1 MLPGSLKHVTID
13 SACGGF
19 KQIIFIPSEEA
30 KCGQRAIAMHGTVNK
45 TRADTGGD
53 AITPMMA
60 QYLEIKEAHPGYLLF
75 YRMGDF
81 FELFFDDA
89 VEAAGALGIHLTKRG
104 KHLGEDI
111 PMAGVP
117 VARAEEYLHKLIK
130 KGYRVAVCEQTEDPA
145 EAKKRGAKAVVRREV
160 VRLVTPG
167 TLTEDGLLEAV
178 GNNFLTALCA
188 ARAGYALAS
197 VDISTGEFVLSEVV
211 AADLPGELARL
222 TPSEILVPDSAEAE
236 LQATIGEHA
245 AAITPT
251 PDAHFS
257 ARAGEAAIKS
267 ALEVSVL
274 DGFGDFT
281 SGELSAAGAALKYI
295 ELTQIGAKPLLRPPR
310 KSAASDA
317 MIMDAATRASLEL
330 TQTTSGRRE
339 DSLLWAVDRTVTA
352 PGARELAAR
361 LGRPLTSP
369 DAIDARLDA
378 VGFLT
383 DAPRLRSGL
392 RAKLRE
398 APDGARALS
407 RLKLGRGSP
416 RDLGA
421 VRDMLACAAALR
433 DLLANTDSLPGE
445 LGEIAE
451 ALANAQTPVRAT
463 LSAALEDEL
472 PISARD
478 GGFIRAGHDASL
490 DENRKLRDDSRSVI
504 AGFQAKYAEQTGV
517 KSLKVRHNNILGYF
531 LEVSAAQADTLRE
544 PPHSET
550 FRLRQSLA
558 NAVRFTTPEL
568 AETETRI
575 TLAGERAR
583 AIEQEIF
590 ARLSEAVLAEQTALS
605 VLAEGIARLD
615 VACALA
621 ELAEERSYVRPKVD
635 DSGAFVVAGGRHP
648 VVEQTLGGSA
658 PFIANDCALS
668 ADAEEAARLVLLTG
682 PNMAGKSTYLRQN
695 ALIAILAQAGA
706 FVPARSAHIGV
717 VDRLFSRVGASDD
730 LARGRSTFMVE
741 MVETAAILNQAGPR
755 ALVILDEIG
764 RGTATYD
771 GLSIAWASAEHLH
784 DVNGCRA
791 LFATHYHELTVL
803 AERLPG
809 VANATIRVKEWRD
822 EIVFLHEVAPGA
834 ADRSYGIQVAKLA
847 GLPRAAVKR
856 AREVLARLE
865 REGNGSGMA
874 MVEELPL
881 FAAMQEPEQ
890 AAYDGA
896 NEQAEALKT
905 LRDEIA
911 GLDPDGMTPRD
922 ALAELYRLKT
932 LIDQT
937 A

>member
-1 MLPGSLKHVTID
+1 
-13 SACGGF
+13 
-19 KQIIFIPSEEA
+19 
-30 KCGQRAIAMHGTVNK
+30 MHGTVK
-45 TRADTGGD
+45 EPREKVGRDTV
-53 AITPMMA
+53 TPMMA
-60 QYLEIKEAHPGYLLF
+60 QYLEIKQAHPGYLLF

-89 VEAAGALGIHLTKRG
+89 VEAARALGIHLTKRG
-104 KHLGEDI
+104 KHLGQDI

-117 VARAEEYLHKLIK
+117 VARAEEYLHKLIA
-130 KGYRVAVCEQTEDPA
+130 KGYRVAVCDQTEDPA

-167 TLTEDGLLEAV
+167 TLTEDGLLEAG
-178 GNNFLTALCA
+178 GNNFLTAVCA
-188 ARAGYALAS
+188 TRAGGAPGYALAA
-197 VDISTGEFVLSEVV
+197 VDISTGEFVLSEVA

-222 TPSEILVPDSAEAE
+222 APSEILVPDSADAE
-236 LQATIGEHA
+236 LQAALNDHA

-257 ARAGEAAIKS
+257 ARAGEAAIKA

-281 SGELSAAGAALKYI
+281 GGELSAGGAALKYI

-310 KSAASDA
+310 KAAAQDA
-317 MIMDAATRASLEL
+317 MRMDAATRASLEL
-330 TQTTSGRRE
+330 SQTTSGRRE

-361 LGRPLTSP
+361 ISRPLTSP
-369 DAIDARLDA
+369 GAIDARLDA
-378 VGFLT
+378 VGFLL
-383 DAPRLRSGL
+383 DAPRLRSKL
-392 RAKLRE
+392 RAKLSE

-421 VRDMLACAAALR
+421 VRDMLDCAAVLR
-433 DLLANTDSLPGE
+433 ELLAGADALPGE

-451 ALANAQTPVRAT
+451 VLTNSRTPVRAT
-463 LSAALEDEL
+463 LRAALEDEL
-472 PISARD
+472 PVSARD
-478 GGFIRAGHDASL
+478 GGFIRAGYDTDL

-504 AGFQAKYAEQTGV
+504 AGLQAKYAEQTGL

-531 LEVSAAQADTLRE
+531 LEVSAAQADRLRE
-544 PPHSET
+544 PPHNET

-590 ARLSEAVLAEQTALS
+590 ARLSEEVLARQGTLS
-605 VLAEGIARLD
+605 ALAEAIARLD

-621 ELAEERSYVRPKVD
+621 ELAEERNYVRPRVD
-635 DSGAFVVAGGRHP
+635 DSGVFQIEGGRHP
-648 VVEQTLGGSA
+648 VVEQTLDGAA

-668 ADAEEAARLVLLTG
+668 ADGAGAARLVLLTG

-706 FVPARSAHIGV
+706 FVPAKSAHIGV
-717 VDRLFSRVGASDD
+717 FDRLFSRVGASDD

-771 GLSIAWASAEHLH
+771 GLSIAWAAAEHLH
-784 DVNGCRA
+784 DVNRCRA

-803 AERLPG
+803 AERLAG

-847 GLPRAAVKR
+847 GLPRAAVAR

-865 REGNGSGMA
+865 RKGNGSGAA
-874 MVEELPL
+874 MEELPL
-881 FAAMQEPEQ
+881 FAAMREPAQE
-890 AAYDGA
+890 AYEGA
-896 NEQAEALKT
+896 EEEIAALKT
-905 LRDEIA
+905 LREEIA
-911 GLDPDGMTPRD
+911 ALDPDGMTPRD
-922 ALAELYRLKT
+922 ALAALYRLKT
-932 LIDQT
+932 LLD
-937 A
+937 

>member
-1 MLPGSLKHVTID
+1 
-13 SACGGF
+13 
-19 KQIIFIPSEEA
+19 
-30 KCGQRAIAMHGTVNK
+30 MHGTVK
-45 TRADTGGD
+45 ETEAKEAPD
-53 AITPMMA
+53 AVTPMMA
-60 QYLEIKEAHPGYLLF
+60 QYLEIKAAHPGHLLF

-89 VEAAGALGIHLTKRG
+89 VEAASALGIHLTKRG

-117 VARAEEYLHKLIK
+117 VARAEEYLHKLIS
-130 KGYRVAVCEQTEDPA
+130 KGYRVAVCDQTEDPA
-145 EAKKRGAKAVVRREV
+145 EAKKRGGKAVVRREV

-167 TLTEDGLLEAV
+167 TLTEDSLLDAG
-178 GNNFLTALCA
+178 GNNFLTAVCA
-188 ARAGYALAS
+188 ARTGGEPRYALAS
-197 VDISTGEFVLSEVV
+197 VDISTGEFVLSE
-211 AADLPGELARL
+211 AALADLPGELARL
-222 TPSEILVPDSAEAE
+222 GPREVLAPDSADAR
-236 LQATIGEHA
+236 LQSVLEERRT
-245 AAITPT
+245 AITHT

-257 ARAGEAAIKS
+257 ARAGETAIKA

-274 DGFGDFT
+274 DGFGEF
-281 SGELSAAGAALKYI
+281 SAGELSAAGAALKYI

-310 KSAASDA
+310 KAAAQDA

-330 TQTTSGRRE
+330 TQAISGGRE

-361 LGRPLTSP
+361 LGQPLTAP
-369 DAIDARLDA
+369 EAIDARLDA
-378 VGFLT
+378 VAFLR

-398 APDGARALS
+398 TPDGARALS

-421 VRDMLACAAALR
+421 VRDMLGCAATLR
-433 DLLANTDSLPGE
+433 ELLADAHALPGE
-445 LGEIAE
+445 LGKIAE
-451 ALANAQTPVRAT
+451 ALENPETPVCAT

-472 PISARD
+472 PVSVRD
-478 GGFIRAGHDASL
+478 GGFIRASYDADL
-490 DENRKLRDDSRSVI
+490 DENRKLRDDSRSII
-504 AGFQAKYAEQTGV
+504 AGLQAKYAEDTGL

-531 LEVSAAQADTLRE
+531 VEVSAAQAESLRG
-544 PPHSET
+544 PPYNET

-583 AIEQEIF
+583 AIEQAIF
-590 ARLSEAVLAEQTALS
+590 ARLSEDVLADQAALS
-605 VLAEGIARLD
+605 ALAEAIARLD
-615 VACALA
+615 VGCAMA
-621 ELAEERSYVRPKVD
+621 ELAEERNYVRPKVD
-635 DSGAFVVAGGRHP
+635 DSGAFFVEGGRHP
-648 VVEQTLGGSA
+648 VVEQTLAGAA

-668 ADAEEAARLVLLTG
+668 AEAKDAARLVLLTG

-695 ALIAILAQAGA
+695 ALIAILAQAGS
-706 FVPARSAHIGV
+706 FVPAKTAHIGV
-717 VDRLFSRVGASDD
+717 VDRLFSRVGASDE

-741 MVETAAILNQAGPR
+741 MVETAVILNQAGPR

-771 GLSIAWASAEHLH
+771 GLSIAWAAAEHLH

-791 LFATHYHELTVL
+791 LFATHYHELTAL
-803 AERLPG
+803 AERLAG

-847 GLPRAAVKR
+847 GLPRAAVAR

-865 REGNGSGMA
+865 HEGKGAGA
-874 MVEELPL
+874 AIDDLPL
-881 FAAMQEPEQ
+881 FAAMQEPAQEAYHGADVEIAALQ
-890 AAYDGA
+890 A
-896 NEQAEALKT
+896 
-905 LRDEIA
+905 LRDEISA
-911 GLDPDGMTPRD
+911 LDPDGLTPRD
-922 ALAELYRLKT
+922 ALAQLYRLKA
-932 LIDQT
+932 LLD
-937 A
+937 

>member
-1 MLPGSLKHVTID
+1 
-13 SACGGF
+13 
-19 KQIIFIPSEEA
+19 
-30 KCGQRAIAMHGTVNK
+30 MHGTVADK
-45 TRADTGGD
+45 KPETRGD
-53 AITPMMA
+53 AVTPMMA
-60 QYLEIKEAHPGYLLF
+60 QYLEIKQAHPGYLLF

-89 VEAAGALGIHLTKRG
+89 VEAASALGIHLTRRG

-117 VARAEEYLHKLIK
+117 VARAEEYLHKLIE
-130 KGYRVAVCEQTEDPA
+130 KGYRVAVCDQTEDPA
-145 EAKKRGAKAVVRREV
+145 EARKRGAKTVVRREV

-167 TLTEDGLLEAV
+167 TLTEDSLLEAG
-178 GNNFLTALCA
+178 GNNFLTALCP
-188 ARAGYALAS
+188 ARLDDGGAGYALAS
-197 VDISTGEFVLSEVV
+197 VDISTGAFILSQV
-211 AADLPGELARL
+211 AASDLPGELARL
-222 TPSEILVPDSAEAE
+222 APSEILVPDSADAGVN
-236 LQATIGEHA
+236 AVIGECGTGV
-245 AAITPT
+245 TPT

-257 ARAGEAAIKS
+257 ARAGEAAIK
-267 ALEVSVL
+267 AAFDVSVL
-274 DGFGDFT
+274 DGFGAFT

-295 ELTQIGAKPLLRPPR
+295 ELTQIGAKPLLGPPR
-310 KSAASDA
+310 KAAPQDA
-317 MIMDAATRASLEL
+317 MVMDAATRASLEL
-330 TQTTSGRRE
+330 TRTISGGRE
-339 DSLLWAVDRTVTA
+339 GSLLRAIDRTVTA

-361 LGRPLTSP
+361 INRPLTSP
-369 DAIDARLDA
+369 EAISERLDA
-378 VGFLT
+378 VALFK

-392 RAKLRE
+392 RKKLRE

-421 VRDMLACAAALR
+421 VRDMLGCAAVLR
-433 DLLANTDSLPGE
+433 DLLSDADHLPGE
-445 LGEIAE
+445 LESIGDALEGAGLPVGE
-451 ALANAQTPVRAT
+451 T

-472 PISARD
+472 PVSARD
-478 GGFIRAGHDASL
+478 GGFIRPGHDGDL

-504 AGFQAKYAEQTGV
+504 AGLQAKYAEETGL

-531 LEVSAAQADTLRE
+531 LEVSAAQAERLRE

-575 TLAGERAR
+575 TLAGDRTKR
-583 AIEQEIF
+583 IEHEIF
-590 ARLSEAVLAEQTALS
+590 ARLSEAVLAEQPALS
-605 VLAEGIARLD
+605 ALAEAIARLD

-621 ELAEERSYVRPKVD
+621 ELAEERYYLRPKVD
-635 DSGAFVVAGGRHP
+635 NSGVFVVEGGRHP
-648 VVEQTLGGSA
+648 VVEQAQDGAA

-668 ADAEEAARLVLLTG
+668 ADGENAARLALLTG

-695 ALIAILAQAGA
+695 ALIAILAQAGS
-706 FVPARSAHIGV
+706 FVPAASAHIGV

-771 GLSIAWASAEHLH
+771 GLSIAWAAAEHLH
-784 DVNGCRA
+784 DVNMCRA

-803 AERLPG
+803 ADRLPG

-847 GLPRAAVKR
+847 GLPRAAVAR

-865 REGNGSGMA
+865 HEGDGSGA
-874 MVEELPL
+874 ALVAELPL

-896 NEQAEALKT
+896 DEQAGALKT

-911 GLDPDGMTPRD
+911 ALDPDGMTPRD
-922 ALAELYRLKT
+922 AIAELYRLKT
-932 LIDQT
+932 LTDQT

>member
-1 MLPGSLKHVTID
+1 
-13 SACGGF
+13 
-19 KQIIFIPSEEA
+19 
-30 KCGQRAIAMHGTVNK
+30 MHGTVK
-45 TRADTGGD
+45 KADAATGAD
-53 AITPMMA
+53 AVTPMMA
-60 QYLEIKEAHPGYLLF
+60 QYLEIKAAHPGYLLF

-89 VEAAGALGIHLTKRG
+89 VEAAGALGIHLTRRG
-104 KHLGEDI
+104 KHLGEEI

-117 VARAEEYLHKLIK
+117 VARAEEYLHKLIA
-130 KGYRVAVCEQTEDPA
+130 KGYRVAVCDQTEDPA

-167 TLTEDGLLEAV
+167 TLTEDGLLEAG
-178 GNNFLTALCA
+178 GNNFLTAVCA
-188 ARAGYALAS
+188 MRAGAEPRYALAS
-197 VDISTGEFVLSEVV
+197 VDISTGEFIVSEVA
-211 AADLPGELARL
+211 AADLPGELARVA
-222 TPSEILVPDSAEAE
+222 PSEILVPDGADAE
-236 LQATIGEHA
+236 LQAALEEHA
-245 AAITPT
+245 TAITPA

-257 ARAGEAAIKS
+257 ARAGEAAIKT

-281 SGELSAAGAALKYI
+281 TGELSAAGAALRYI
-295 ELTQIGAKPLLRPPR
+295 ELTQIGAKPLLRPPH
-310 KSAASDA
+310 KAAAGDA

-330 TQTTSGRRE
+330 THTTSGGRE
-339 DSLLWAVDRTVTA
+339 GSLLWAVDRTVTA
-352 PGARELAAR
+352 PGARELAGR
-361 LGRPLTSP
+361 INRPLTSP
-369 DAIDARLDA
+369 EAIDARLDA
-378 VGFLT
+378 VAFLR
-383 DAPRLRSGL
+383 DAPRLRGEV

-433 DLLANTDSLPGE
+433 DLLTDADTLPGE
-445 LGEIAE
+445 LAEIGAELDYSSLPVGE
-451 ALANAQTPVRAT
+451 T
-463 LSAALEDEL
+463 LRAALENEL
-472 PISARD
+472 PPSARD
-478 GGFIRAGHDASL
+478 GGFIRAGCDADL

-531 LEVSAAQADTLRE
+531 LEVSAAHAGILRE

-590 ARLSEAVLAEQTALS
+590 ARLSEEVLAEQSALS
-605 VLAEGIARLD
+605 ALAEAIARLD

-621 ELAEERSYVRPKVD
+621 ELAEERNYVRPKVD
-635 DSGAFVVAGGRHP
+635 ASGAFVVAGGRHP
-648 VVEQTLGGSA
+648 VVEQTLAGAA

-668 ADAEEAARLVLLTG
+668 AEAEDAARLVLLTG

-706 FVPARSAHIGV
+706 FVPATSAHIGV

-771 GLSIAWASAEHLH
+771 GLSIAWAAAEHLH

-803 AERLPG
+803 ADRLAG

-865 REGNGSGMA
+865 REGNGSGA
-874 MVEELPL
+874 ALIDELPL
-881 FAAMQEPEQ
+881 FAAALQEPAQE
-890 AAYDGA
+890 AYDGA
-896 NEQAEALKT
+896 EE
-905 LRDEIA
+905 EIA
-911 GLDPDGMTPRD
+911 ALRSLREEVAALDPDGMTPRD

-932 LIDQT
+932 LTDQT

>member
-1 MLPGSLKHVTID
+1 
-13 SACGGF
+13 
-19 KQIIFIPSEEA
+19 
-30 KCGQRAIAMHGTVNK
+30 MHGTVK
-45 TRADTGGD
+45 KADSATD
-53 AITPMMA
+53 ADAVTPMMA
-60 QYLEIKEAHPGYLLF
+60 QYLEIKAAHPGYLLF

-89 VEAAGALGIHLTKRG
+89 VEAAAALGIHLTKRG

-117 VARAEEYLHKLIK
+117 VARAEEYLHKLIG
-130 KGYRVAVCEQTEDPA
+130 KGYRVAVCDQTEDPA
-145 EAKKRGAKAVVRREV
+145 EAKKRGAKVVVRREV

-167 TLTEDGLLEAV
+167 TLTEDGLLEAG
-178 GNNFLTALCA
+178 GNNFLTSVCT
-188 ARAGYALAS
+188 ARLAGGGAGYALAS
-197 VDISTGEFVLSEVV
+197 VDISTGEFILSEVA

-222 TPSEILVPDSAEAE
+222 GPREILAPDSADAE
-236 LQATIGEHA
+236 LQAVFDEHP

-257 ARAGEAAIKS
+257 ARAGEAAMKA

-281 SGELSAAGAALKYI
+281 TGELSAVGAALKYI
-295 ELTQIGAKPLLRPPR
+295 ELTQVGAKPLLRPPR
-310 KSAASDA
+310 KAAGHDA

-330 TQTTSGRRE
+330 TQGINGGRE
-339 DSLLWAVDRTVTA
+339 GSLLWAVDRTVTA

-361 LGRPLTSP
+361 INRPLTSP
-369 DAIDARLDA
+369 EAIDARLSA
-378 VGFLT
+378 VALLL

-392 RAKLRE
+392 RERLRE

-421 VRDMLACAAALR
+421 VGHMLACAAALR
-433 DLLANTDSLPGE
+433 ELLAGADALPGE

-451 ALANAQTPVRAT
+451 VLTNSQTPVRAT

-472 PISARD
+472 PGSARD
-478 GGFIRAGHDASL
+478 GGFIRAGYDADL

-504 AGFQAKYAEQTGV
+504 AGLQAKYAEETGL

-531 LEVSAAQADTLRE
+531 LEVSATQAERLRE
-544 PPHSET
+544 PPHNET

-558 NAVRFTTPEL
+558 NALRFTTPEL

-590 ARLSEAVLAEQTALS
+590 GRLSEEVLAEQDALS
-605 VLAEGIARLD
+605 ALAEAIARLD

-621 ELAEERSYVRPKVD
+621 ELAEERNYVRPRVD
-635 DSGAFVVAGGRHP
+635 DSGAFVVEGGRHP
-648 VVEQTLGGSA
+648 VVEQTLRGST

-668 ADAEEAARLVLLTG
+668 ADSEDAARLVLLTG

-695 ALIAILAQAGA
+695 ALIAILAQAGS
-706 FVPARSAHIGV
+706 FVPAKSAHIGV

-771 GLSIAWASAEHLH
+771 GLSIAWAAAEHLH
-784 DVNGCRA
+784 DVNQCRA

-865 REGNGSGMA
+865 REGSSAGAA
-874 MVEELPL
+874 MDDLPL
-881 FAAMQEPEQ
+881 FAAALQEPAQE
-890 AAYDGA
+890 AYDGA
-896 NEQAEALKT
+896 DEEIAALKT
-905 LRDEIA
+905 LREEITA
-911 GLDPDGMTPRD
+911 LDPDGMTPRD
-922 ALAELYRLKT
+922 ALAELYRLKA
-932 LIDQT
+932 LID
-937 A
+937 

>member
-1 MLPGSLKHVTID
+1 
-13 SACGGF
+13 
-19 KQIIFIPSEEA
+19 
-30 KCGQRAIAMHGTVNK
+30 MHGTVK
-45 TRADTGGD
+45 KADAASGAD
-53 AITPMMA
+53 AVTPMMA
-60 QYLEIKEAHPGYLLF
+60 QFLEIKAAHPGYLLF

-117 VARAEEYLHKLIK
+117 VARAEEYLHKLIA
-130 KGYRVAVCEQTEDPA
+130 KGYRVAVCDQTEDPA
-145 EAKKRGAKAVVRREV
+145 DAKKRGAKAVVRREV

-167 TLTEDGLLEAV
+167 TLTEDGLLEAG
-178 GNNFLTALCA
+178 GNNFLTAVCA
-188 ARAGYALAS
+188 ARLADGGAGYALAS
-197 VDISTGEFVLSEVV
+197 VDISTGEFILSEVA
-211 AADLPGELARL
+211 AADLPGELARVGPREL
-222 TPSEILVPDSAEAE
+222 LVPDGADAA
-236 LQATIGEHA
+236 LQAAVGEHA

-257 ARAGEAAIKS
+257 ARAGEAAIKA

-295 ELTQIGAKPLLRPPR
+295 ELTQIGAKPLLSPPR
-310 KSAASDA
+310 KAAIQDA

-330 TQTTSGRRE
+330 SQTTSGRRE

-361 LGRPLTSP
+361 INRPLTSP
-369 DAIDARLDA
+369 KAIDARLDA

-383 DAPRLRSGL
+383 DAPRLRTAL
-392 RAKLRE
+392 RTKLRE

-433 DLLANTDSLPGE
+433 ELLADADALPGE
-445 LGEIAE
+445 LGEIAD
-451 ALANAQTPVRAT
+451 ALAKSETPVRAT

-472 PISARD
+472 PVTSRD
-478 GGFIRAGHDASL
+478 GGFIRAGHDADL

-504 AGFQAKYAEQTGV
+504 AGLQAKYAEETGL

-531 LEVSAAQADTLRE
+531 LEVSAAQADRLRE
-544 PPHSET
+544 PPHNET

-605 VLAEGIARLD
+605 ALAEAIARLE
-615 VACALA
+615 VAGALA
-621 ELAEERSYVRPKVD
+621 ELAEERNYVRPRVD
-635 DSGAFVVAGGRHP
+635 DSGVFQIAGGRHP
-648 VVEQTLGGSA
+648 VVEQTLSGAA

-668 ADAEEAARLVLLTG
+668 SEGEDAARLVLLTG

-695 ALIAILAQAGA
+695 ALIAILAQAGS
-706 FVPARSAHIGV
+706 FVPAGSAHIGV

-771 GLSIAWASAEHLH
+771 GLSIAWAAAEHLH

-865 REGNGSGMA
+865 SEGGGSGAA
-874 MVEELPL
+874 MEDLPL

-896 NEQAEALKT
+896 DEQAGALKT

-932 LIDQT
+932 LTDQT

>member
-1 MLPGSLKHVTID
+1 
-13 SACGGF
+13 
-19 KQIIFIPSEEA
+19 
-30 KCGQRAIAMHGTVNK
+30 MHGTVK
-45 TRADTGGD
+45 TKDAAPAGD
-53 AITPMMA
+53 AVTPMMA
-60 QYLEIKEAHPGYLLF
+60 QYLEIKRAHPGYLLF

-117 VARAEEYLHKLIK
+117 VARSEEYLHKLIK

-167 TLTEDGLLEAV
+167 TLTEDGLLEAA

-188 ARAGYALAS
+188 TRTGGEPGYALAS
-197 VDISTGEFVLSEVV
+197 VDISTGEFVLSEVA

-222 TPSEILVPDSAEAE
+222 GASEILVPDSAEAQ
-236 LQATIGEHA
+236 LQAALGEHA
-245 AAITPT
+245 AAITPA

-257 ARAGEAAIKS
+257 ARAGEAALKA
-267 ALEVSVL
+267 ALEVSML

-281 SGELSAAGAALKYI
+281 TGELSAAGAALKYI
-295 ELTQIGAKPLLRPPR
+295 ELTQIGAKPLLAPPR
-310 KSAASDA
+310 KAAAADA

-339 DSLLWAVDRTVTA
+339 DSLLWAIDRTVSA

-361 LGRPLTSP
+361 INRPLTSP
-369 DAIDARLDA
+369 DAINARLDA
-378 VGFLT
+378 VAYLK
-383 DAPRLRSGL
+383 DAQRLRSGL
-392 RAKLRE
+392 RSKLRE

-421 VRDMLACAAALR
+421 VRDMLDCAWALSE
-433 DLLANTDSLPGE
+433 LLADADSLPGE
-445 LGEIAE
+445 LGSVGD
-451 ALANAQTPVRAT
+451 ALAQADMRVGAT

-472 PISARD
+472 PLSARD
-478 GGFIRAGHDASL
+478 GGFIRACYHDDL

-504 AGFQAKYAEQTGV
+504 AGMQAKYAEETGL

-531 LEVSAAQADTLRE
+531 LEVSAAQADTLRA
-544 PPHSET
+544 PPHGET

-583 AIEQEIF
+583 AIEHEIF
-590 ARLSEAVLAEQTALS
+590 ARLSEDVLAEQAGLS
-605 VLAEGIARLD
+605 ALAEAIARLD

-621 ELAEERSYVRPKVD
+621 ELAEEWNYVRPKVD
-635 DSGAFVVAGGRHP
+635 DSGAFAVECGRHP
-648 VVEQTLGGSA
+648 VVEQTLAGAA
-658 PFIANDCALS
+658 PFIANDCTLS
-668 ADAEEAARLVLLTG
+668 AEAEDAARLVLLTG

-695 ALIAILAQAGA
+695 ALIAILAQAGS
-706 FVPARSAHIGV
+706 FVPAKLAHISV

-771 GLSIAWASAEHLH
+771 GLSIAWAAAEHLH
-784 DVNGCRA
+784 DINRCRA

-803 AERLPG
+803 ADRLEG

-822 EIVFLHEVAPGA
+822 EIVFLHEVAAGA

-856 AREVLARLE
+856 AGEVLARLE
-865 REGNGSGMA
+865 REGNGSGTQM
-874 MVEELPL
+874 EELPL
-881 FAAMQEPEQ
+881 FAAMQEPV
-890 AAYDGA
+890 
-896 NEQAEALKT
+896 QAEYDSVDDDANASLKH
-905 LRDEIA
+905 LREEIA
-911 GLDPDGMTPRD
+911 ALDPDGMTPRD
-922 ALAELYRLKT
+922 ALAELYRLKA
-932 LIDQT
+932 LLD
-937 A
+937 

>member
-1 MLPGSLKHVTID
+1 
-13 SACGGF
+13 
-19 KQIIFIPSEEA
+19 
-30 KCGQRAIAMHGTVNK
+30 MHGTVK
-45 TRADTGGD
+45 ETQAKAAPD
-53 AITPMMA
+53 AVTPMMA
-60 QYLEIKEAHPGYLLF
+60 QYLEIKAAHPGYLLF

-89 VEAAGALGIHLTKRG
+89 VEAASALGIHLTKRG

-117 VARAEEYLHKLIK
+117 VARAEEYLHKLIA
-130 KGYRVAVCEQTEDPA
+130 KGYRVAVCDQTEDPA
-145 EAKKRGAKAVVRREV
+145 EAKKRGGKAVVRREV

-167 TLTEDGLLEAV
+167 TLTEDSLLDAG
-178 GNNFLTALCA
+178 GNNFLTAVCA
-188 ARAGYALAS
+188 ARAGGEPRYALAS
-197 VDISTGEFVLSEVV
+197 VDISTGEFVLSE
-211 AADLPGELARL
+211 AALADLPGELARL
-222 TPSEILVPDSAEAE
+222 GPREVLAPDSADAR
-236 LQATIGEHA
+236 LQSVLEERRT
-245 AAITPT
+245 AITHT

-257 ARAGEAAIKS
+257 ARAGETAIKA

-274 DGFGDFT
+274 DGFGEF
-281 SGELSAAGAALKYI
+281 SAGELSAAGAALKYI

-310 KSAASDA
+310 KAAAQDA

-330 TQTTSGRRE
+330 TQAISGGRE

-361 LGRPLTSP
+361 LGRPLTAP
-369 DAIDARLDA
+369 EAIDARLDA
-378 VGFLT
+378 VAFLR

-398 APDGARALS
+398 TPDGARALS

-421 VRDMLACAAALR
+421 VRDMLGCAAALR
-433 DLLANTDSLPGE
+433 ELLADAHALPGE

-451 ALANAQTPVRAT
+451 ALDNAQTPVCAT

-472 PISARD
+472 PVSVRD
-478 GGFIRAGHDASL
+478 GGFIRAGHDADL
-490 DENRKLRDDSRSVI
+490 DENRKLRDDSRSII
-504 AGFQAKYAEQTGV
+504 AGLQAKYAKETGL

-531 LEVSAAQADTLRE
+531 VEVSAAQAESLRG
-544 PPHSET
+544 PPHNET

-583 AIEQEIF
+583 AIEQANF
-590 ARLSEAVLAEQTALS
+590 ARLSEDVLAEQAALS
-605 VLAEGIARLD
+605 AVAEAIARLD
-615 VACALA
+615 VGCALA
-621 ELAEERSYVRPKVD
+621 ELAEERNYVRPKVD
-635 DSGAFVVAGGRHP
+635 DSGVFFVAGGRHP
-648 VVEQTLGGSA
+648 VVEQTLSGAA

-668 ADAEEAARLVLLTG
+668 GEAEDAARLVLLTG

-695 ALIAILAQAGA
+695 ALIAILAQAGS
-706 FVPARSAHIGV
+706 FVPAKTAHIGV
-717 VDRLFSRVGASDD
+717 VDRLFSRVGASDE

-741 MVETAAILNQAGPR
+741 MVETAVILNQAGPR

-771 GLSIAWASAEHLH
+771 GLSIAWAAAEHLH

-791 LFATHYHELTVL
+791 LFATHYHELTAL
-803 AERLPG
+803 AERLAG

-847 GLPRAAVKR
+847 GLPRAAVAR

-865 REGNGSGMA
+865 HEGKGAGA
-874 MVEELPL
+874 AIDDLPL
-881 FAAMQEPEQ
+881 FAAMQEPAQEAYHGADVEIAALQ
-890 AAYDGA
+890 A
-896 NEQAEALKT
+896 
-905 LRDEIA
+905 LRDEISA
-911 GLDPDGMTPRD
+911 LDPDGMTPRD
-922 ALAELYRLKT
+922 ALAQLYRLKA
-932 LIDQT
+932 LLD
-937 A
+937 

>member
-1 MLPGSLKHVTID
+1 
-13 SACGGF
+13 
-19 KQIIFIPSEEA
+19 
-30 KCGQRAIAMHGTVNK
+30 MHGTARKK
-45 TRADTGGD
+45 TAAAAGGV
-53 AITPMMA
+53 TPMMA
-60 QYLEIKEAHPGYLLF
+60 QYLEIKQAHPGYLLF

-89 VEAAGALGIHLTKRG
+89 VEAAGALGIQLTKRG

-117 VARAEEYLHKLIK
+117 VARAEEYLHKLIA

-145 EAKKRGAKAVVRREV
+145 EAKKRGSGAVVRREV

-167 TLTEDGLLEAV
+167 TLTEDGLLEP
-178 GNNFLTALCA
+178 GGSNFLTALCA
-188 ARAGYALAS
+188 TRTGPEPGYALAS
-197 VDISTGEFVLSEVV
+197 VDISTGAFALSEVT

-222 TPSEILVPDSAEAE
+222 APSEILVPDSADPE
-236 LQATIGEHA
+236 LLTALDAHDA
-245 AAITPT
+245 ALTPT

-257 ARAGEAAIKS
+257 AGGGEAAIKA
-267 ALEVSVL
+267 ALSVSVL

-281 SGELSAAGAALKYI
+281 PGELSAAGAALKYI
-295 ELTQIGAKPLLRPPR
+295 ELTQIGAKPLLSPPR
-310 KSAASDA
+310 KAAAADA
-317 MIMDAATRASLEL
+317 MMMDAATRASLEL
-330 TQTTSGRRE
+330 MRATSGARE
-339 DSLLWAVDRTVTA
+339 GSLIWAVDRTTTA

-361 LGRPLTSP
+361 LGCPLTAP
-369 DAIDARLDA
+369 EAIDARLDA
-378 VGFLT
+378 VGFLR

-392 RAKLRE
+392 CAKLRE

-421 VRDMLACAAALR
+421 IRDMLDCAGALG
-433 DLLANTDSLPGE
+433 DLLADAETLPGE
-445 LGEIAE
+445 LAQIGDALAE
-451 ALANAQTPVRAT
+451 ADMPLGAT

-472 PISARD
+472 PLSARD
-478 GGFIRAGHDASL
+478 GGFIRAGYHADL

-504 AGFQAKYAEQTGV
+504 AGLQVKYAEETGL

-531 LEVSAAQADTLRE
+531 LEVSAAQADTLRA
-544 PPHSET
+544 PPHNEA

-590 ARLSEAVLAEQTALS
+590 ARLSEDVLAEQATLSAL
-605 VLAEGIARLD
+605 AGAIARLD

-621 ELAEERSYVRPKVD
+621 ELAEERNYVRPKVD
-635 DSGAFVVAGGRHP
+635 DSGAFLVAGGRHP
-648 VVEQTLGGSA
+648 VVEQTLNGTA
-658 PFIANDCALS
+658 PFIANDCTLS
-668 ADAEEAARLVLLTG
+668 ADAEDAARLVLLTG

-695 ALIAILAQAGA
+695 ALIAILAQAGS
-706 FVPARSAHIGV
+706 FVPASSAHIGV

-771 GLSIAWASAEHLH
+771 GLSIAWAAAEHLH
-784 DVNGCRA
+784 DVNRCRA
-791 LFATHYHELTVL
+791 LFATHYHELTAL
-803 AERLPG
+803 SERLPG

-847 GLPRAAVKR
+847 GLPRAAVAR

-865 REGNGSGMA
+865 CEGHGAGTA
-874 MVEELPL
+874 MGDLPL
-881 FAAMQEPEQ
+881 FAAALQEPAQ
-890 AAYDGA
+890 AAYDAMGEEEVA
-896 NEQAEALKT
+896 ALKG
-905 LRDEIA
+905 LRDA
-911 GLDPDGMTPRD
+911 VDGLDPDGLTPRD
-922 ALAELYRLKT
+922 ALAELYRLKA
-932 LIDQT
+932 LLE
-937 A
+937 